1 MENNGGRAMPARV
14 DVTKC
19 QGCQGCYAICPEGA
33 IEWNAINNVPIIDD
47 DKCVECGL
55 CVIACDDGA
64 AGIAAWNRRAMNN
77 QTTKGDNT

>member
-1 MENNGGRAMPARV
+1 MPARV
-14 DVTKC
+14 DITKC
-19 QGCQGCYAICPEGA
+19 RGCNTCEDVCPEHA
-33 IEWNAINNVPIIDD
+33 ITWDTINNVPIIDD

-64 AGIAAWNRRAMNN
+64 ADIAAWNRRAMNN

>member
-1 MENNGGRAMPARV
+1 MPARV
-14 DVTKC
+14 DITKC
-19 QGCQGCYAICPEGA
+19 HGCQGCDAICPECA

-64 AGIAAWNRRAMNN
+64 MQVVKRVD
-77 QTTKGDNT
+77 GD